1 MSFSIRSLPER
12 PGRYAVFEGVI
23 RRSGI
28 LSKDG
33 AEDFLETIE
42 KRARRRQRDC
52 LCCGRA
58 FVSEGVH
65 NRLCARCRAGG

>member
-1 MSFSIRSLPER
+1 MAYEMRSLQGR
-12 PGRYAVFEGVI
+12 PGRYAVFEGEI
-23 RRSGI
+23 QRSGI

-33 AEDFLETIE
+33 AEDFLETVE

-58 FVSEGVH
+58 FLSEGVH
-65 NRLCARCRAGG
+65 NRLCSRCRAAG